1 MAAGGTAGHVVPAM
15 AVADE
20 LRASGAVVS
29 FLGTR
34 ERIEAELVP
43 AAGYEIDFLEVR
55 GIDRRNPLKAAR
67 AAVLAAGAVRT
78 ARRALRGRGA
88 DVVLGGGGYVAGP
101 AGLAAV
107 SRRTPLVLTEADSHL
122 GLANRLLAGRARRV
136 CLAFPI
142 EGREGDPYLVTGR
155 PVPAAVLRADRDE
168 ARRRF
173 GIAPEARCLLVMGG
187 SQGARSINQAAIEA
201 FAEAG
206 SGGLDAEFRRDFH
219 VLHLSGRRD
228 HADLEQR
235 LAVAAHAEDYTLI
248 PYEPDLGDVL
258 AACDLVLARSGGSI
272 FEVLAAGRPAIL
284 VPYPYATADHQSAN
298 AAWMSAAGA
307 AETIA
312 DDELSASFLAGYVT
326 TLFADEARLGA
337 MAAASASL
345 AKPDAA
351 REIADE
357 VLAAVRAGASGAL
370 YMDID
375 RKRRT
380 GT

>member
-1 MAAGGTAGHVVPAM
+1 M

-43 AAGYEIDFLEVR
+43 AAGYEIDFLKVR
-55 GIDRRNPLKAAR
+55 GIDRRNPLR
-67 AAVLAAGAVRT
+67 AAVAMGEAVSAVGAARN
-78 ARRALRGRGA
+78 ALRRREA

-107 SRRTPLVLTEADSHL
+107 LTGTPVVLTEADSHL

-136 CLAFPI
+136 CLAFPV

-155 PVPAAVLRADRDE
+155 PVPATIMRADRGE

-173 GIAPEARCLLVMGG
+173 GISLDARCLLVMGG
-187 SQGARSINQAAIEA
+187 SQGARSINRAAIEA
-201 FAEAG
+201 FAETGPGAP
-206 SGGLDAEFRRDFH
+206 DAEFRRDFH

-228 HADLEQR
+228 HEELERR
-235 LAVAAHAEDYTLI
+235 LAAASHAEDYTLL

-272 FEVLAAGRPAIL
+272 FEVVAAGRPAIL

-298 AAWMSAAGA
+298 AAWMGAAGA
-307 AETIA
+307 AETIE
-312 DDELSASFLAGYVT
+312 DDALSGHLLAGRVSS
-326 TLFADEARLGA
+326 LFADGARLTA
-337 MAAASASL
+337 MSAASASL

-351 REIADE
+351 RQIADE
-357 VLAAVRAGASGAL
+357 VLAAAGAPASGAPYAL
-370 YMDID
+370 VES
-375 RKRRT
+375 KRRT
-380 GT
+380 DG

>member
-1 MAAGGTAGHVVPAM
+1 M

-43 AAGYEIDFLEVR
+43 AAGYEIDFLKVR
-55 GIDRRNPLKAAR
+55 GIDRRNPLR
-67 AAVLAAGAVRT
+67 AAVAVGEAVGAVAA
-78 ARRALRGRGA
+78 ARRALHSRGA

-107 SRRTPLVLTEADSHL
+107 STRTPLVLTEADSHL

-155 PVPAAVLRADRDE
+155 PVPAAILSADRAA

-173 GIAPEARCLLVMGG
+173 GISLEARCLLVMGG
-187 SQGARSINQAAIEA
+187 SQGARSINQSAIEA
-201 FAEAG
+201 FAETGAG
-206 SGGLDAEFRRDFH
+206 GPDAEFRRDFH
-219 VLHLSGRRD
+219 VIHLSGRRD
-228 HADLEQR
+228 YEELERR
-235 LAVAAHAEDYTLI
+235 LAAASHAEDYTLL
-248 PYEPDLGDVL
+248 PYEPDLGEVL

-272 FEVLAAGRPAIL
+272 FEVVAAGRPAIL
-284 VPYPYATADHQSAN
+284 VPYPYATADHQAAN
-298 AAWMSAAGA
+298 AAWMSEAGA
-307 AETIA
+307 AETVQ
-312 DDELSASFLAGYVT
+312 DDALSPSLLAGHVSS
-326 TLFADEARLGA
+326 LLEDEERLAA
-337 MAAASASL
+337 MAAASTTL
-345 AKPDAA
+345 ARPDAA
-351 REIADE
+351 RTIADQ
-357 VLAAVRAGASGAL
+357 VLTAASGAP
-370 YMDID
+370 YMGID
-375 RKRRT
+375 HKRRT

>member
-1 MAAGGTAGHVVPAM
+1 M

-29 FLGTR
+29 FLGTK

-43 AAGYEIDFLEVR
+43 AAGYEIDAVKVR
-55 GIDRRNPLKAAR
+55 GIDRRNPLR
-67 AAVLAAGAVRT
+67 AAVAIAEAAGAVT
-78 ARRALRGRGA
+78 AARRALRNRGA

-107 SRRTPLVLTEADSHL
+107 LSGIPLVLTEADSHL

-136 CLAFPI
+136 CLSFPI
-142 EGREGDPYLVTGR
+142 EGRKGEPYLVTGR
-155 PVPAAVLRADRDE
+155 PVPAAILRADRE
-168 ARRRF
+168 KARRRF
-173 GIAPEARCLLVMGG
+173 GIDPEARCLLVMGG

-219 VLHLSGRRD
+219 VIHLSGRRD
-228 HADLEQR
+228 HEELERR
-235 LAVAAHAEDYTLI
+235 LAAASHAEDYTLL
-248 PYEPDLGDVL
+248 PFEPDLGDVL

-272 FEVLAAGRPAIL
+272 FEVVAAGRPAIL
-284 VPYPYATADHQSAN
+284 VPYPYATADHQAAN
-298 AAWMSAAGA
+298 AAWMSEADA
-307 AETIA
+307 AETIQ
-312 DDELSASFLAGYVT
+312 DDALSASLLAGRVSS
-326 TLFADEARLGA
+326 LLEDEAQLQA
-337 MAAASASL
+337 MSAASAAL

-351 REIADE
+351 RNIANE
-357 VLAAVRAGASGAL
+357 VLAAAGGGASSAPYAG
-370 YMDID
+370 ID
-375 RKRRT
+375 HKRRT